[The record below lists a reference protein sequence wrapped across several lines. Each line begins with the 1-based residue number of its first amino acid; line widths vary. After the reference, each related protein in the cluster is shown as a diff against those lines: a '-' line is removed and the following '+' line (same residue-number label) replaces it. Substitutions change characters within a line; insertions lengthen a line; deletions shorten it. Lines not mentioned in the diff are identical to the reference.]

1 MSSYPDGHRWRV
13 ALPEQGAAQ
22 PLAMLVDDTPDVL
35 TTTGKF
41 LEAAGFAVVRTSDG
55 QAALAALSSDPK
67 FMLLVTDYA
76 MPGLNGME
84 LTEKAQETIPDLKTV
99 IITGF
104 PGAEDF
110 ERLPPNTA
118 LLVKPFRRNA
128 LIDALRS
135 WFEFTVVP

>member
-1 MSSYPDGHRWRV
+1 
-13 ALPEQGAAQ
+13 
-22 PLAMLVDDTPDVL
+22 MLVDDAPDVL
-35 TTTGKF
+35 STTGRF
-41 LEAAGFAVVRTSDG
+41 LEAAGFDVVRATDG
-55 QAALAALSSDPK
+55 QAALASLASGWQ
-67 FMLLVTDYA
+67 FRLLVTDYA
-76 MPGLNGME
+76 MPGLNGIE
-84 LTEKAQETIPDLKTV
+84 LTVQAQEKIPDLKTV